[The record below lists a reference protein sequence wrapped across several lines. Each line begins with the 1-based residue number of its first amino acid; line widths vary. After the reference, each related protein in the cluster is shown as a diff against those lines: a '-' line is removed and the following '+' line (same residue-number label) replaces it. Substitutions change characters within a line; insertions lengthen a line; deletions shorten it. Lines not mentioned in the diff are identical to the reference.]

1 MHSLL
6 IVDDQKIVREGI
18 CQMLQNLGM
27 TFAKIYQAANSR
39 TAIEIIDKHHP
50 DILLLDI
57 VMPGGDGFT
66 VVKHIKERGIP
77 VSIVI
82 ITSYDEFD
90 YAVKALKY
98 NVRDF
103 MLKPINEVELYQ
115 SLYQIMH
122 SNSGEHIEST
132 MFYYI
137 LLGCYL
143 EGKQIQ
149 IDVDQLYMHTGLSKF
164 DHGKIMLCRVQLK
177 TANQNAHHFIRQ
189 VTDGLRDR
197 QDQLVYYPRA
207 EDEFI
212 LIMSEEIWPE
222 PAREIVL
229 QAARQSGS
237 YNICTSD
244 FGMRSELRLLYREAA
259 EAAAYVMQ
267 NNLSHAV
274 LHFSKADMIK
284 HIIMNAESAIKS
296 AIQAKNENELHEQV
310 DRVFRQLIIA
320 EDELSLIQSEVDG
333 LVNALQSNA
342 MSDDKIDWH
351 VCSLTNQAPFRS
363 LLALKAAALSVLK
376 QIMETTPIQGDLPV
390 LVKKMIQLVH
400 QQYCRDISLAAV
412 ANDLHIN
419 YNHASGLFNR
429 YTGMNFCDY
438 LNKLRL
444 EKAAELLTCSDIKIS
459 DIAEKTGF
467 ASEKYFFR
475 KFKAYYD
482 MTPGAYRDRQS
493 AGVT

>member
-18 CQMLQNLGM
+18 CQMLQNLGL
-27 TFAKIYQAANSR
+27 TFAKIYQASNSK
-39 TAIEIIDKHHP
+39 TAIETIDKYHP

-66 VVKHIKERGIP
+66 VVKHIKERGLP
-77 VSIVI
+77 VNIVI

-122 SNSGEHIEST
+122 SHSGDHVEST
-132 MFYYI
+132 LFYYI

-149 IDVDQLYMHTGLSKF
+149 IDVEQLYTHTGLSKF
-164 DHGKIMLCRVQLK
+164 DSGRIMLCRVQLHA
-177 TANQNAHHFIRQ
+177 ANQTAQQFIKQ
-189 VTDGLRDR
+189 VTDALRDK

-212 LIMSEEIWPE
+212 LILSEGIWPE
-222 PAREIVL
+222 PAREIIL

-237 YNICTSD
+237 FCICTSD
-244 FGMRSELRLLYREAA
+244 FGTRSELRLLYHEAA
-259 EAAAYVMQ
+259 EAADYVRQ
-267 NNLSHAV
+267 NNLTHTI
-274 LHFSKADMIK
+274 LHYTKADMVK
-284 HIIMNAESAIKS
+284 HIIQRTEG
-296 AIQAKNENELHEQV
+296 AIQAALQARNENDLHEQI
-310 DRVFRQLIIA
+310 DILFRQLIIV
-320 EDELSLIQSEVDG
+320 EDKITLIQSELDG
-333 LVNALQSNA
+333 LIKRFQTH
-342 MSDDKIDWH
+342 DIPDKAKDCH
-351 VCSLTNQAPFRS
+351 ACSLAGQSPFRS
-363 LLALKAAALSVLK
+363 LLAMKSAALTIFRK
-376 QIMETTPIQGDLPV
+376 IMEAPPTQGEMPA

-412 ANDLHIN
+412 ASELHIN

-429 YTGMNFCDY
+429 YAGMNFCDY

-444 EKAAELLTCSDIKIS
+444 EKAAELLACSDIKIN

-467 ASEKYFFR
+467 TSEKYFFR
-475 KFKAYYD
+475 KFKAYFD
-482 MTPGAYRDRQS
+482 MTPGAYRDRQLQL
-493 AGVT
+493 